1 MTTTFKPLS
10 NYVLVRPMEMPDTTP
25 SGLLLPEASK
35 EKPNHGTVVAYGD
48 GVRNDRGGL
57 IPMALKEGDTV
68 LFQKYSGIEVKLDGV
83 KYLLMRETDI
93 LGILSAD

>member
-1 MTTTFKPLS
+1 MTTFKPLS
-10 NYVLVRPMEMPDTTP
+10 NYILVKPVEMPDTTP
-25 SGLLLPEASK
+25 SGILLPEASK
-35 EKPNHGTVVAYGD
+35 EKPNHGVVVAYGE
-48 GVRNDRGGL
+48 GQRNDKGEL
-57 IPMALKEGDTV
+57 IPTVLKDGDTV